1 MDQATDRALG
11 LIPPHASV
19 AAQNVFVPHLSHRTA
34 IYEFSAAA
42 PSTDYIVVDLSRP
55 DRDVFPSNSFTE
67 FERAIATRRGAYRTV
82 FDEQGVVVLRR
93 R

>member
-1 MDQATDRALG
+1 VDQATDRALG